1 MTSPYAMDDVQH
13 THPAAATGLRRRPA
27 KGGPRR
33 GAGRGASLASTAVL
47 LVASVYFLLPVW
59 WLAVSSTKSAGSLFS
74 SNGFWF
80 GDWQIAENVKSVLA
94 AEDGLFLTWMLNSAL
109 YAGVGGA
116 IATLLAAA
124 CGYALTKYD
133 FWGKGPAFVLIM
145 AGVLVPNALLT
156 VPLYLLFS
164 RVGLINT
171 AWAVLVPAVVNP
183 FGVFLARIYAEASI
197 PDEVI
202 EAGRMDGAGEIRI
215 FFTMG
220 LRMMSSGLVTVFLF
234 SFVAI
239 WNNFFLPL
247 VMLKDRGL
255 YPVTVGIYSLFNAN
269 NEVPYAQIITASFLS
284 VIPLVAAFILLQR
297 FWRTG
302 LTAGAV
308 KA

>member
-1 MTSPYAMDDVQH
+1 MTSQRAPEKSSGDPSLRGSDS
-13 THPAAATGLRRRPA
+13 PADPTLQRPRERKKA
-27 KGGPRR
+27 PVPIGT
-33 GAGRGASLASTAVL
+33 TAVL

-59 WLAVSSTKSAGSLFS
+59 WLVVSSTKSAGSLFD

-80 GDWQIAENVKSVLA
+80 GDWQLAENVRSVLTA
-94 AEDGLFLTWMLNSAL
+94 QDGQFLTWMLNSAL

-116 IATLLAAA
+116 IATFLAAA
-124 CGYALTKYD
+124 CGYALAKYD
-133 FWGKGPAFVLIM
+133 FWGKGPVFVAII

-156 VPLYLLFS
+156 VPLYLMFS
-164 RVGLINT
+164 RIGLINT
-171 AWAVLVPAVVNP
+171 VWAVLIPAVVNP
-183 FGVFLARIYAEASI
+183 FGVFLAQIYAEATV

-215 FFTMG
+215 FLTIG
-220 LRMMSSGLVTVFLF
+220 LRMMSSSLVTVFLF

-247 VMLKDRGL
+247 VMLKDSSL
-255 YPVTVGIYSLFNAN
+255 FPVTVGIYSLFNAN
-269 NEVPYAQIITASFLS
+269 NQVPYAQIITASFLS
-284 VIPLVAAFILLQR
+284 VIPLVVAFILLQR